1 MEGIIS
7 TVGQTSSRP
16 LFCYSKAKKGWGEMM
31 SWRGLQGMLG
41 TSLTEMI
48 RNERTVECE
57 NSAIGKHFIEAHGDI
72 SLLKDSHFLILRKC
86 HRNFEYLTYE
96 MLLIKE
102 LNPNLN
108 TQYDYICDKLF
119 V

>member
-1 MEGIIS
+1 
-7 TVGQTSSRP
+7 
-16 LFCYSKAKKGWGEMM
+16 M
-31 SWRGLQGMLG
+31 SGRGLQGMLG
-41 TSLTEMI
+41 TSLTVEMI

-86 HRNFEYLTYE
+86 HRNFEYLIYE

-108 TQYDYICDKLF
+108 TQYDYICEKLF